1 MCCTDGTVS
10 WRICMSLFC
19 MQTTCALEGCGQA
32 GLLTADLA
40 RLQYHGTNAL
50 LLLHDSSSNCDG
62 IFTPQHCGTG
72 FAYSVHVHVLFSMH
86 AIMESSSL
94 VRTKHDIVEVSLW
107 IRTRVHAYVHVRVRS
122 WVGTTTACT
131 IPRTV
136 ACACTAHVQA
146 HEDCVFFKFLDWYC
160 D

>member
-1 MCCTDGTVS
+1 MDESELKVVLMCECARLFVCLFVCLFVLFVCLFPTWPCIIIVIGNYSVVHVRVLLS
-10 WRICMSLFC
+10 QCAARLERSHGVYMSLFC

-72 FAYSVHVHVLFSMH
+72 FAYSVHVHVVFSMH
-86 AIMESSSL
+86 AITISGS
-94 VRTKHDIVEVSLW
+94 
-107 IRTRVHAYVHVRVRS
+107 RVV
-122 WVGTTTACT
+122 
-131 IPRTV
+131 
-136 ACACTAHVQA
+136 
-146 HEDCVFFKFLDWYC
+146 
-160 D
+160 